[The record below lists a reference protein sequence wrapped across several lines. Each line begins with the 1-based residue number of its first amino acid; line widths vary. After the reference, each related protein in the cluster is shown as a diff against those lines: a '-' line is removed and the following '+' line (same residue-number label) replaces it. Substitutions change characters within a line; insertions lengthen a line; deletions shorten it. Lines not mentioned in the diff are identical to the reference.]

1 MKKLLSLVALLS
13 VLVLASCNNE
23 EVTPEDSAV
32 TPLEEVSTGATE
44 ATGTVV
50 EPMVEDVT
58 PVEEVVSTWVVST
71 WSAVST
77 WEVSS
82 TWIVE

>member
-32 TPLEEVSTGATE
+32 TPLEEVSTGTTE

-58 PVEEVVSTWVVST
+58 PVDVSTWVVST
-71 WSAVST
+71 WAAVEVST